1 MAWIESHT
9 VLTRHRKIIELAKD
23 LRLKPVYVLG
33 HLHALWHAA
42 LEQQEDGDLSVWSD
56 AFIAESACYDADAPQ
71 FVSLLQK
78 HKWLDGKILHDWW
91 EYAGRYLEA
100 KYKTSNP
107 DKLAKMRDKLTV
119 VCLKT
124 TLELSKDIPPNTTKP
139 NQPNL
144 TKPKAKHFVP
154 PTLEEVRLYC
164 QDRKNGVN
172 YQKWHNFYTGKGW
185 MIGKNKMK
193 DWQAAVRT
201 WEENTEIKNW
211 PKHPKTCTE
220 CWGNGYTIAPG
231 SGDRVACRE
240 KYS

>member
-56 AFIAESACYDADAPQ
+56 HFIAESACYDGDAPQ

-78 HKWLDGKILHDWW
+78 HKWLDGRILHDWW

-100 KYKTSNP
+100 KYKTSNIE
-107 DKLAKMRDKLTV
+107 KLAKMRDKLTV
-119 VCLKT
+119 VSLKT
-124 TLELSKDIPPNTTKP
+124 VLEHPKNIPPNLTIP

-144 TKPKAKHFVP
+144 TKKEVIRFSP
-154 PTLEEVRLYC
+154 PDILEVSKYC
-164 QDRKNGVN
+164 LERKNSVDSN
-172 YQKWHNFYTGKGW
+172 RWHNFYSAKDW

-193 DWQAAVRT
+193 DWKAAVRT
-201 WEENTEIKNW
+201 WEEKKEEVKQW
-211 PKHPKTCTE
+211 PKHPKSCPE
-220 CWGNGYTIAPG
+220 CFGNGYIIAPG
-231 SGDRVACRE
+231 SGGKFSCRE
-240 KYS
+240 KP